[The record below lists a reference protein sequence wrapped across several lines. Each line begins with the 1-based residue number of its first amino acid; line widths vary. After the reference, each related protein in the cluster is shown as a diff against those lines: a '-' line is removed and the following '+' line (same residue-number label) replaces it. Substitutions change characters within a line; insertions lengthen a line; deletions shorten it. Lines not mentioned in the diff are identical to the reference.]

1 MIGKGSNRMRVINY
15 QPSYPTDSQVPQRGN
30 AEQLKIPVGL
40 EINIKRMQKDR
51 TTCAVPRL
59 FLLALGPRIVTPPPG
74 YAYGNSVHLAHAD
87 ERKADE
93 HGHPAAGGRL
103 GGRLP

>member
-1 MIGKGSNRMRVINY
+1 MV
-15 QPSYPTDSQVPQRGN
+15 
-30 AEQLKIPVGL
+30 
-40 EINIKRMQKDR
+40 
-51 TTCAVPRL
+51 CAVPRL

-74 YAYGNSVHLAHAD
+74 CAYGNSVHLAHAD